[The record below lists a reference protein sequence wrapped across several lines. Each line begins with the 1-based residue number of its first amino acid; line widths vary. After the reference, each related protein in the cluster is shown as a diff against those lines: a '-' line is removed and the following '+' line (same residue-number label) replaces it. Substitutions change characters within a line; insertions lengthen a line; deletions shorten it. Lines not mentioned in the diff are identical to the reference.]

1 MPTQIEQL
9 SGQEIKS
16 ISANCDMSAAVNYY
30 GELYTWGSAKNGS
43 MISAEGVPYQENLSL
58 PTLYQDFE
66 HKFKQVSVG
75 RDHLAAVTT
84 DGLLLTMGSE
94 DHGKLGH

>member
-43 MISAEGVPYQENLSL
+43 MLSSDGKAYPDNLTL
-58 PTLYQDFE
+58 PTIFANPE
-66 HKFKQVSVG
+66 FKFTQCAVG
-75 RDHLAAVTT
+75 REHMAVIY
-84 DGLLLTMGSE
+84 
-94 DHGKLGH
+94 